1 MPTPPIHNVPFDQ
14 LQIGMEATHSRTLR
28 AEDLFIFA
36 NSSGNVNPMH
46 LPDEDGDGDGSPE
59 SVAPGMWVA
68 SLISAVLGCEL
79 PGPGTLYHSQTLR
92 FLGLAHAGDTLTVK
106 VRLTAKGPDRLV
118 TFDTW
123 VEKADGSRIL
133 EGEAQVYA
141 PEKPMSF
148 AAGDLPGLT
157 LKRHIHFD
165 RLLSMAEPLPA
176 IPTAVVAP
184 EKPEALAGAILAAKH
199 TLIEPVLV
207 GHALRIAEAAEE
219 EGIDLSPYRLVDIR
233 DHALAAQEAV
243 RMVHEREVAAVM
255 KGHLHTDVLLH
266 EVVKRDGGL
275 RKGGRRL
282 SHVFVMDVPGLDHLL
297 MVTDA
302 AINIAPDLA
311 AKADIIQNAIDLALA
326 LGIEQPK
333 VGVLS
338 AVETI
343 NPAIP
348 STLDAAA
355 LSKMA
360 DRGQITGGLVD
371 GPLAMDNAV
380 NLGAAATKGIRSLV
394 AGRAEILVAPNLE
407 SGNMLA
413 KELTFLANAEAG
425 GVVMGA
431 KCPIILTSRADDDKS
446 RLVSCAVA
454 ALAAHAGGM
463 VPGTPTGGAA

>member
-1 MPTPPIHNVPFDQ
+1 MKLPMHNVPFDQ
-14 LQIGMEATHSRTLR
+14 LEIGMEAQRTRTLL
-28 AEDLFIFA
+28 ADDLYVFA

-46 LPDEDGDGDGSPE
+46 LPNQDGDGDGRPE

-79 PGPGTLYHSQTLR
+79 PGPGTLYHSQSLR
-92 FLGLAHAGDTLTVK
+92 FLGQAHAGDTLTVK
-106 VRLTAKGPDRLV
+106 VRLTEKHADRLV
-118 TFDTW
+118 RFDTW
-123 VEKADGSRIL
+123 VEDETGARIL
-133 EGEAQVYA
+133 EGEAEVYA
-141 PEKPMSF
+141 PDKPMSF
-148 AAGDLPGLT
+148 DLEDLPGLT
-157 LKRHIHFD
+157 VQRHVHFD
-165 RLLSMAEPLPA
+165 RLLAMAEPLPA

-184 EKPEALAGAILAAKH
+184 EKPDALAGAILAAEH
-199 TLIEPVLV
+199 TLIEPILI

-219 EGIDLSPYRLVDIR
+219 EGIDLAPYRLVDIR
-233 DHALAAQEAV
+233 DHRLAAQEAV
-243 RMVHEREVAAVM
+243 RMVLERETAAVM
-255 KGHLHTDVLLH
+255 KGHLHTDILLS
-266 EVVKRDGGL
+266 EAVKREGGL

-302 AINIAPDLA
+302 AINIAPDLQT
-311 AKADIIQNAIDLALA
+311 KADIVQNAIDLAHA
-326 LGIEQPK
+326 LGIEEPK

-338 AVETI
+338 AVETV

-360 DRGQITGGLVD
+360 ERGQITGGLVD
-371 GPLAMDNAV
+371 GPLAMDNAI

-413 KELTFLANAEAG
+413 KELTFLAHAEAG

-431 KCPIILTSRADDDKS
+431 KCPIILTSRADDEKA
-446 RLVSCAVA
+446 RLASCAVA
-454 ALAAHAGGM
+454 ALYAAHVAGG
-463 VPGTPTGGAA
+463 GQ